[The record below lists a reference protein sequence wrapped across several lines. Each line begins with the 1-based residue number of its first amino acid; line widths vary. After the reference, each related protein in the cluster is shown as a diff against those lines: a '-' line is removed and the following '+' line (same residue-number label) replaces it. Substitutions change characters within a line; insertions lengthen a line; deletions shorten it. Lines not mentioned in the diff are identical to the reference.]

1 VSGAVA
7 SAEARAEARGEVRVR
22 IAELAVA
29 RGAGTIVTVGLGSCV
44 AIVLY
49 DAATGVGGLA
59 HVLLPCPKSA
69 RDGSN
74 DAKFASTAAP
84 RLLREMRAR
93 GAGRGVEARLVGGAT
108 MFAALAGPG
117 AQLGDRNVAAA
128 RAALAALGVPVVG
141 EAVGGD
147 FGRSAYLHLDR
158 GRLVVRSLTGGD
170 VVL

>member
-1 VSGAVA
+1 MTGGALFPA
-7 SAEARAEARGEVRVR
+7 TAEPRVERRVR

-29 RGAGTIVTVGLGSCV
+29 RGRGVIATIGLGSCV
-44 AIVLY
+44 AIALY
-49 DAATGVGGLA
+49 DPATTIGGLA

-69 RDGSN
+69 VDASN
-74 DAKFASTAAP
+74 DAKFASTAVP
-84 RLLREMRAR
+84 RLLREMREL
-93 GAGRGVEARLVGGAT
+93 GAGGGVEARLVGGAT

-128 RAALAALGVPVVG
+128 RQALAEADVRVVG

-147 FGRSAYLHLDR
+147 FGRSVYLHLEG
-158 GRLVVRSLTGGD
+158 GRLVVRSLVGGD

>member
-1 VSGAVA
+1 MSVA
-7 SAEARAEARGEVRVR
+7 IATPFEARVR

-29 RGAGTIVTVGLGSCV
+29 QAPGVLATVGLGSCV
-44 AIVLY
+44 AIALY
-49 DAATGVGGLA
+49 DAATAVGGLA

-69 RDGSN
+69 RDGTN
-74 DAKFASTAAP
+74 DAKFASTAVP
-84 RLLREMRAR
+84 RLLREMRAL

-117 AQLGDRNVAAA
+117 SQLGDRNVAAA
-128 RAALAALGVPVVG
+128 RAALAQAGVKVVA

-147 FGRSAYLHLDR
+147 FGRSAYLHLEG